1 MKQKVKAD
9 KTSVQSDKHL
19 EKLNEPSVQSGKRL
33 EKPNESSVQSGK
45 RLQKPNESS
54 VQSGKH
60 LEKLN
65 ESSGQ
70 AHRTEEKLNQLPK
83 QAYRLRG
90 RGLNFQ
96 ALTECLCYLLFAWLL
111 FWLTFSGQYLNYVT
125 PRMKPYLYGMSAL
138 MLLWAGLSGRHLL
151 MPRYRARLARSLVLA
166 LPMMLLAVRP
176 PALGGSSMVKTYAKA
191 DFSIGTKTIGAQ
203 RARDF
208 RQQSGAQGGEPKPAQ
223 ADAGSVSRG
232 DYGAAGSD
240 VPAADAVG
248 GSYGAAGSDVLGG
261 GAAGGNYGA
270 DTVTPGA
277 YGADG
282 TSVEAYGAD
291 GTSAGAY
298 GAGDTSMDA
307 GQGTAGAESGGTDT
321 AGDSAQSDPGD
332 SPWYQLRGLDKENK
346 IITIADEDYYT
357 WIYELSHEYEKYKG
371 FTVVAKGFVYR
382 DAEVQKRHS
391 FALIRLSMWC
401 CAADLTPIGFL
412 VDSDS
417 EVKFKNDEW
426 VTVRGSFSTS
436 PDEYGGENLILKL
449 ESVEAA
455 AEPREAYVYPYFS

>member
-1 MKQKVKAD
+1 MKQKAKAD
-9 KTSVQSDKHL
+9 KTSVQSDKRL
-19 EKLNEPSVQSGKRL
+19 EKLSESSGQSGKYL
-33 EKPNESSVQSGK
+33 EK
-45 RLQKPNESS
+45 LNESS

-60 LEKLN
+60 LEKLK
-65 ESSGQ
+65 ELSGQ
-70 AHRTEEKLNQLPK
+70 AHRPEEKLNQLPK

-151 MPRYRARLARSLVLA
+151 IPRYRARLARSLVLA

-191 DFSIGTKTIGAQ
+191 DFSIGTKNIGAQ
-203 RARDF
+203 RVRDF

-223 ADAGSVSRG
+223 ADAGSGSRG

-240 VPAADAVG
+240 VPAADAVE
-248 GSYGAAGSDVLGG
+248 GSYGAADSDALGG

-282 TSVEAYGAD
+282 TS
-291 GTSAGAY
+291 AGAY
-298 GAGDTSMDA
+298 GADSTSMDA
-307 GQGTAGAESGGTDT
+307 GQGTAGAESGGADT

-436 PDEYGGENLILKL
+436 PDEYGGENLILKV